1 MSALRFLLLL
11 LATVLLQSCQYDD
24 VAIADI
30 RNFKIDKM
38 EENRI
43 YISFDAKIINPNS
56 YSLKV
61 SATDLMFEINGVN
74 MGFLH
79 LSEAVKI
86 PAGNDDYIPV
96 RSSVST
102 KDAAQNVLSIVLGSV
117 FSRAVD
123 IRLKGDIKGG
133 ILFFPRKIPIDHSER
148 IEWNGSM
155 KR

>member
-11 LATVLLQSCQYDD
+11 LAAVLLQSCQYDD

-43 YISFDAKIINPNS
+43 YFSFDAKIINPNS

-74 MGFLH
+74 MGLLH
-79 LSEAVKI
+79 LSDAVKI

-96 RSSVST
+96 HSSVST
-102 KDAAQNVLSIVLGSV
+102 KGAAQNVLSILLGSV
-117 FSRAVD
+117 FSQAVD
-123 IRLKGDIKGG
+123 IRLQGEIKGG
-133 ILFFPRKIPIDHSER
+133 VLFFPRKIPIDHSER
-148 IEWNGSM
+148 IEWNGSI

>member
-43 YISFDAKIINPNS
+43 YISFDAKINNPNS

-123 IRLKGDIKGG
+123 VRLQGEIKGDV
-133 ILFFPRKIPIDHSER
+133 LFFPRKIPIDHSER

-155 KR
+155 NR